1 MEVTMMVGKHLE
13 EEEEAHKLVGFY
25 QGSLVRMVRY
35 YKGLEVLLELEV
47 ILGMVVVLDLLM
59 VSVEMMGILVVVSY
73 LVLLVLVVAYGW
85 GGVMEL
91 NLVVGLGWLGDKHF

>member
-1 MEVTMMVGKHLE
+1 MVGKHLE
-13 EEEEAHKLVGFY
+13 EEEEAHKLVRFY

-59 VSVEMMGILVVVSY
+59 VLVEMMGILVVVSY
-73 LVLLVLVVAYGW
+73 LVLLVLVVACGW